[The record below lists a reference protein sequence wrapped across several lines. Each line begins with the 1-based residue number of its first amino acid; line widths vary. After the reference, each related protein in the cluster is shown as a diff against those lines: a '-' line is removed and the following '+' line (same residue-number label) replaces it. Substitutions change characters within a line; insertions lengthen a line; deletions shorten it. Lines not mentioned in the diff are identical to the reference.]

1 MSANFIPYDRNQMF
15 LLPLSS
21 DEFVPP
27 LHLVRVIEAIV
38 DELDLSEFYAAYS
51 DEGRPAYHPKMM
63 LTLLI
68 YSYAIGVRSSRKIAQ
83 RLESDMVYLHI
94 SGLQRPDFRTISD
107 FRKNHLPLFKSLF
120 KRVVVLCHQL
130 GMASVGHIAI
140 DGTKLDASASR
151 SQRFTPERLAKLE
164 RDVEAQLQQ
173 ILDAAEAIDQ
183 EEDTICGSD
192 KQGNE
197 LPQELADTRRLH
209 QKIQEAKR
217 YLEHHELSKINLTDM
232 DSRVMKTGSGGWE
245 DGYNAQVAVDANKQI
260 IVAADVVT
268 DQHDKHQ
275 FIPIYEQT
283 VENLAGVIPD
293 EVSADAGYAS
303 NAVYEYINDHQ
314 ITALVPDQLFR
325 QEVKDGQ
332 EHIPP
337 FDRRQ
342 FRIDSATGEVRCPA
356 NFPMAF
362 QWTETG
368 NSSSRD
374 VYQGTGCPS
383 CPHRQQCI
391 SKNSTRFRTISLSKV
406 DPIVAT
412 IRRLLMTEEGQ
423 QHYLKRLSTVEPVF
437 GQMKRQLGFTYLLL
451 RGLEKVKAEF
461 NLMCIVH
468 NIKKLAKKLGAPS
481 ANAIR
486 GIRFQIQPAQ
496 T

>member
-1 MSANFIPYDRNQMF
+1 MSNNYIPYNRNQMF

-27 LHLVRVIEAIV
+27 LHLARVIEAIV
-38 DELDLSEFYAAYS
+38 DELDLSEFYASYC

-63 LTLLI
+63 LVLLI
-68 YSYAIGVRSSRKIAQ
+68 YSYAVGVRSSRKIAQ
-83 RLESDMVYLHI
+83 RLESDLVYLHI

-120 KRVVVLCHQL
+120 KRVVMLCHQL
-130 GMASVGHIAI
+130 GMVCVGHIAI

-151 SQRFTPERLAKLE
+151 SQRFTRARLSKLE
-164 RDVEAQLQQ
+164 HELEERLQQ
-173 ILDAAEAIDQ
+173 ILDAAEAIDRQ
-183 EEDTICGSD
+183 EDASYGSD
-192 KQGNE
+192 KHGNE
-197 LPQELADTRRLH
+197 LPDELADAQRLH

-217 YLEHHELSKINLTDM
+217 YVEQHELSKVNLTDM

-245 DGYNAQVAVDANKQI
+245 DGYNAQVAIDAKEQI

-283 VENLAGVIPD
+283 VENLGGVIPD

-303 NAVYEYINDHQ
+303 NAVYEYIEDHH
-314 ITALVPDQLFR
+314 IAALVPDQLFR

-332 EHIPP
+332 EHLPP
-337 FDRRQ
+337 FDRRN
-342 FRIDSATGEVRCPA
+342 FRIDSATGELLCPA
-356 NFPMAF
+356 HLPMTF
-362 QWTETG
+362 RWTETRDG
-368 NSSSRD
+368 ITRD
-374 VYQGTGCPS
+374 VHRGTGCPT

-391 SKNSTRFRTISLSKV
+391 SKNNGLYRTISISKI
-406 DPIVAT
+406 DTIIAT
-412 IRRLLMTEEGQ
+412 IRRILMTQEGRQ
-423 QHYLKRLSTVEPVF
+423 RYLKRLSTVEPVF
-437 GQMKRQLGFTYLLL
+437 GQMKRQLGCTYLLL

-468 NIKKLAKKLGAPS
+468 NIRKLAKKLGARS
-481 ANAIR
+481 SQAMR
-486 GIRFQIQPAQ
+486 GIRFQIHPVPI
-496 T
+496 